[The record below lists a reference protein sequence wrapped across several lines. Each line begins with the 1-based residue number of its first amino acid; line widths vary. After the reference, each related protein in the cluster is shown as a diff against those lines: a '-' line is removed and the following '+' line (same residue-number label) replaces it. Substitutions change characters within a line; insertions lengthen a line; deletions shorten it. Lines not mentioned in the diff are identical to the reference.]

1 MLRQS
6 IFLAGSV
13 LVARHELLPAAW
25 RRANSQ
31 ILKSE
36 ACPHPHGPFEPKA
49 IQFTETSYKNPCVLR
64 MVTAKPVSLMSVAST
79 E

>member
-1 MLRQS
+1 MLRQL

-25 RRANSQ
+25 LRANSQ

-36 ACPHPHGPFEPKA
+36 ACPHHHGLFGPKA
-49 IQFTETSYKNPCVLR
+49 IQFTATSYKNPCVLR